1 MTADPRTTSTAKT
14 TYRSWSFW
22 LGFLVSLGCLVW
34 AVRALD
40 WPAVASALASANVVW
55 VGLGVL
61 TILLSIGTRL
71 ARWAV
76 LLYPRQAQ
84 PHSLLAAM
92 LIGQLLNYFAPARAG
107 DLVRAYLLGY
117 TESESKVWALGT
129 VALEKFWDI
138 WALLVSIG
146 LLSFSTALPDWLVS
160 PAQGLA
166 LLSILALVVVWLVV
180 RNRSW
185 AIARMAWLGRYLPSN
200 VSARLHSGV
209 ERLLD
214 GLDGLRRPR
223 VWFWAGVWSAATW
236 GIGALTN
243 HTILM
248 ALGLSLPF
256 SASLMLMV
264 VLQLGVAVPTLPGR
278 VGLFEGLCI
287 VVLALFSIDRDTA
300 FAVGVILHAVVFVP
314 PILLGLYYAWRI
326 KVFNL
331 GGTP

>member
-1 MTADPRTTSTAKT
+1 MTADPGTTSTAKDR
-14 TYRSWSFW
+14 YRSWSFW

-40 WPAVASALASANVVW
+40 WPAVASALAGANLLW
-55 VGLGVL
+55 VGLSVL

-76 LLYPRQAQ
+76 LLCPRQAQ
-84 PHSLLAAM
+84 SHSLLAAM

-107 DLVRAYLLGY
+107 DLARAYLLGY

-138 WALLVSIG
+138 WALLVSLG
-146 LLSFSTALPDWLVS
+146 LLSFSTALPGWLVS
-160 PAQGLA
+160 PARGLA
-166 LLSILALVVVWLVV
+166 LLSLLALVVAWLVV
-180 RNRSW
+180 RNRSR
-185 AIARMAWLGRYLPSN
+185 AIAWMGWLGRYLPPN
-200 VSARLHSGV
+200 VSVRLHTGV
-209 ERLLD
+209 EHLLD

-223 VWFWAGVWSAATW
+223 VWFWAAVWSAATW
-236 GIGALTN
+236 GIGTVTN
-243 HTILM
+243 HTVLM
-248 ALGLSLPF
+248 AVGLSLPF

-287 VVLALFSIDRDTA
+287 VVLALFNIDRDTA
-300 FAVGVILHAVVFVP
+300 FAVGLILHAVVFVP
-314 PILLGLYYAWRI
+314 PILLGLCYAWRI

-331 GGTP
+331 GGTS